1 MGIVLLLLGC
11 TPKIYVIDR
20 QTVLF
25 EEAAGE
31 WPEFEK
37 SLLPKIKNRDPVRF
51 SKNPSIGIVNND
63 RKFLVL
69 NGEIGVEK

>member
-1 MGIVLLLLGC
+1 MKKKLEELEN
-11 TPKIYVIDR
+11 TKKHK
-20 QTVLF
+20 
-25 EEAAGE
+25 EAAGE